1 MAPTKAELLVEI
13 DELKEVIRQK
23 DQRLQSQ
30 QDELLL
36 LNLTIILMNQV
47 MTKTLGVPYEPP

>member
-1 MAPTKAELLVEI
+1 MAPTKAEFLVEI

>member
-1 MAPTKAELLVEI
+1 MAPTKAEFLVEI
-13 DELKEVIRQK
+13 DGLKEVIRQK